1 MKKTTHIIL
10 IPVYNDW
17 RSLNRLISEID
28 AKIKELNVFR
38 NEILIINDCST
49 KKIDIKRKK
58 LKHIKQINLLTLEKN
73 CGSQK
78 AIALGLL
85 YLKQKKNNFYITVM
99 DSDGEDQP
107 KEIIGMVRMAEKF
120 KEFVITSNRKKRKES
135 FYIRFLY
142 SIHLM
147 MTFLFTFK
155 WMSFGNFTTFHS
167 KNLEKILEKNDS
179 WLAHSS
185 AVIKNCNIKR
195 VFAKRG
201 KRYFDKSKLSLF
213 NLIEHSL
220 RVNAVFL
227 NRIIFASICYIIL
240 FKIFIVS
247 IFIQIILSGL
257 IMIFCFLIIIVK
269 NKHSDKFFEL
279 EKLIKTK
286 HLKYSK

>member
-10 IPVYNDW
+10 TPVYNDW
-17 RSLNRLISEID
+17 KSLNRLISEID
-28 AKIKELNVFR
+28 VKIEEINNFR
-38 NEILIINDCST
+38 NEILVINDCST
-49 KKIDIKRKK
+49 KKIYIKRKK
-58 LKHIKQINLLTLEKN
+58 LKNIKQINSLTLEKN

-78 AIALGLL
+78 AIAVGLF
-85 YLKQKKNNFYITVM
+85 YLKQKKKNFYITVM

-107 KEIIGMVRMAEKF
+107 KEIVGMVRTAKKF

-142 SIHLM
+142 NIHLI
-147 MTFLFTFK
+147 MTFFFTFK

-167 KNLEKILEKNDS
+167 NNLEKILKRNES

-220 RVNAVFL
+220 RVNAVFS
-227 NRIIFASICYIIL
+227 NRIFFSSIFYIFI
-240 FKIFIVS
+240 FKIFIMNV
-247 IFIQIILSGL
+247 FIQIILSSL

-269 NKHSDKFFEL
+269 KKHSDKFFEL
-279 EKLIKTK
+279 EGLIKAK
-286 HLKYSK
+286 HLKNSK